1 MNRIVPICLAILSA
15 CSSVDHR
22 HTQSSGGKP
31 STVGNSVF
39 LDFQTG
45 FKATSVE
52 LELDGQRVFS
62 GLLTT
67 DQRVGL
73 ARSTEISARFDG
85 HITAVITLDHGTRY
99 SYEIQLDQGHYI
111 GFSRNLD
118 TGRLQMQ
125 QRQHPF
131 EYD

>member
-1 MNRIVPICLAILSA
+1 VL
-15 CSSVDHR
+15 
-22 HTQSSGGKP
+22 
-31 STVGNSVF
+31 
-39 LDFQTG
+39 
-45 FKATSVE
+45 
-52 LELDGQRVFS
+52 S

-73 ARSTEISARFDG
+73 ARSIEISGRFAG
-85 HITAVITLDHGTRY
+85 HITAVIVLDHGTRY

-111 GFSRNLD
+111 GFSKNLA